1 MHNDL
6 EYNPRAPDTWHEYY
20 LPYQNATKTTEP
32 FSRWTAS
39 IGLGDSNQEMPLS
52 IPSME
57 KFRNSRNFIF
67 YQSRREGS
75 WFNATIYRHAP
86 ITNITNST
94 GLFPKSSI
102 GFGLESEDWFRQYR
116 DSKFCLVVRGDNPMT
131 HSHWRAIRNGCIPVI
146 ASDSLP
152 IYSPLF
158 KSTLNVLDYAI
169 FVGESELVENP
180 EGALLKL
187 TTMSVTDIETKI
199 RHLDFAQ
206 RVIFTDH
213 PNSLFVPAFLREATK
228 ATEVKL
234 QRR

>member
-1 MHNDL
+1 MGQQFVDSILSSNAGGSAVFEKAIDTKAQQLSAQNLRYYMYDEPEITLKGWIFKRH
-6 EYNPRAPDTWHEYY
+6 PD
-20 LPYQNATKTTEP
+20 
-32 FSRWTAS
+32 
-39 IGLGDSNQEMPLS
+39 
-52 IPSME
+52 
-57 KFRNSRNFIF
+57 NFIF

-158 KSTLNVLDYAI
+158 KSTMNVLDYAI

-234 QRR
+234 